1 MEMAET
7 GLSLGKTYR
16 DPITGFEGV
25 AVAVTY
31 WLHGCA
37 RVGLE
42 SGYTNKDTGQI
53 HSVTEWFDCDR
64 VSAHEVVEGTD
75 VTDDAV
81 PTKSKRFTGGP
92 LDSVDPGRPDP
103 Q

>member
-7 GLSLGKTYR
+7 GISLGKTYK

-25 AVAVTY
+25 AIAVTY

-42 SGYTNKDTGQI
+42 AGYTVKDTGQI
-53 HSVTEWFDCDR
+53 KSTIEWLDCDR
-64 VSAHEVVEGTD
+64 VKNHEVVEGEDLTAE
-75 VTDDAV
+75 AV
-81 PTKSKRFTGGP
+81 KTKSKRFTGGP
-92 LDSVDPGRPDP
+92 TDSVDRGNMDP